1 MRRILIVALLMTAL
15 SAVQCSRNRF
25 DVLIKNGR
33 IVDGTGAPWFRGD
46 IAILEDRIVAVGSLA
61 GAPAKLIVDAE
72 NLVVAPGFIDLLG
85 QSEFNVLVDGRAA
98 SKILQGVTTE
108 VTGEGTSI
116 APVNDRMMRE
126 AKASAEHFGVTQN
139 WRTLADYFR
148 RLETQSRP
156 AINIATFVGAG
167 GVRDY
172 VIGKDDRPATPAEL
186 EQMKQLVAT
195 AMEQG
200 ALGLSTSLQYVPDR
214 FASTNEIVELA
225 KVAAQYGGVY
235 FTHQR
240 SESGRIFESLE
251 EVIAI
256 SRQAGIPAQIWH
268 LKTAYRS

>member
-108 VTGEGTSI
+108 ITGEGTSI
-116 APVNDRMMRE
+116 APVNDRLIAE
-126 AKASAEHFGVTQN
+126 AAPTARYFGVAQD
-139 WRTLADYFR
+139 WRTLGDYFK
-148 RLETQSRP
+148 RLEERSHTS
-156 AINIATFVGAG
+156 INVATFAGAG
-167 GVRDY
+167 SVRNF
-172 VIGKDDRPATPAEL
+172 VIGKDDRPATPPEL
-186 EQMKQLVAT
+186 EQMKQLVQQ
-195 AMEQG
+195 AME
-200 ALGLSTSLQYVPDR
+200 
-214 FASTNEIVELA
+214 
-225 KVAAQYGGVY
+225 
-235 FTHQR
+235 H
-240 SESGRIFESLE
+240 
-251 EVIAI
+251 
-256 SRQAGIPAQIWH
+256 
-268 LKTAYRS
+268 